1 MDRLW
6 APWRIEYIK
15 MEKYEG
21 CFLCD
26 YPRRGNDDETFI
38 VWRGQH
44 VFIILNRY
52 PYNSGHVLIA
62 PYRHISGVEDLKE
75 EEILEMWEAI
85 SIIIN
90 AMKQVMKP
98 HGFNIGFNLGQAAG
112 ASIYDHLHLHVVP
125 RWSGD
130 TNFMPV
136 ISNTKVISEGL
147 KETYKSLKEVLNR
160 DQQG

>member
-26 YPRRGNDDETFI
+26 YPKKSNDDETLI
-38 VWRGQH
+38 VWRGKH

-62 PYRHISGVEDLKE
+62 PYRHISGTNELRDDEV
-75 EEILEMWEAI
+75 LEMWRALNLILDAI
-85 SIIIN
+85 
-90 AMKQVMKP
+90 KQTMKP

-130 TNFMPV
+130 TNFMPI

-147 KETYKSLKEVLNR
+147 KETYVNLKKVLSEKT
-160 DQQG
+160 